1 MRKTR
6 VIYFEDDP
14 ALNGFIAKILGK
26 DERLSLVA
34 SLQESSPDTYEALA
48 TSADVAI
55 IDLSMGTGKVNGIQ
69 IGLGLRRYNS
79 NLGIVIFSQH
89 HISNIFEEIPEA
101 ERMGW
106 SVVQKHADISI
117 EDLIEST
124 LLSGR
129 GFSVQKIHETS
140 ARENS
145 QKRILLTPRQITI
158 LDLASTGLSNK
169 SISEE
174 IGISE
179 VSVRKDLSASYGLLG
194 LNDSDGVDLRTM
206 AILRILELRRA

>member
-14 ALNGFIAKILGK
+14 ALNGFIAKILEK
-26 DERLSLVA
+26 DDRLTLVA
-34 SLQESSPDTYEALA
+34 SIQESPPDNYEALA

-124 LLSGR
+124 LLSAR
-129 GFSVQKIHETS
+129 GFSVQKVHES
-140 ARENS
+140 SMHESS

-169 SISEE
+169 AISSE

-194 LNDSDGVDLRTM
+194 LNDSEGVDLRTM

>member
-1 MRKTR
+1 M
-6 VIYFEDDP
+6 IYFEDDP
-14 ALNGFIAKILGK
+14 ALNGFIAKILEK
-26 DERLSLVA
+26 DDRLTLVA
-34 SLQESSPDTYEALA
+34 SIQESSPDNYEALA

-55 IDLSMGTGKVNGIQ
+55 IDLSMGNGKVNGIQ
-69 IGLGLRRYNS
+69 IGLGLRRFNA

-106 SVVQKHADISI
+106 SLVQKHADISI

-124 LLSGR
+124 LLSAR
-129 GFSVQKIHETS
+129 GFSVQKVHES
-140 ARENS
+140 SMHESS

-169 SISEE
+169 SISSE

-194 LNDSDGVDLRTM
+194 LNDSEGVDLRTM
-206 AILRILELRRA
+206 AVLRILELRRA